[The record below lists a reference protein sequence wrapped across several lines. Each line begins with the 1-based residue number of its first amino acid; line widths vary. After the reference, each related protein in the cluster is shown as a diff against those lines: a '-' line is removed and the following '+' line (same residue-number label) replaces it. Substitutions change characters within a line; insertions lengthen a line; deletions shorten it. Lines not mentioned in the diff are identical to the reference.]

1 MCPPPSPLNNRFLC
15 EDIWPLLWW
24 TGRGHWQFC
33 PSSHTRTPLLRSWHH
48 TSLSLVCPASSSHPE
63 DTKQFL
69 VDQVFALKLISIRG
83 QCSWILWVS
92 LIHSHKFTS
101 PMQTYKNLNCLQC
114 VMKQTLCPQEPVKLL
129 LFINLD
135 PHNLKWFHRSLP
147 VVKVFLKR
155 PSAATGIRRYLI
167 VQHTGEFGVQ
177 IKQSKTLH
185 NVYKKFS

>member
-1 MCPPPSPLNNRFLC
+1 MFL
-15 EDIWPLLWW
+15 D
-24 TGRGHWQFC
+24 F
-33 PSSHTRTPLLRSWHH
+33 
-48 TSLSLVCPASSSHPE
+48 V
-63 DTKQFL
+63 
-69 VDQVFALKLISIRG
+69 G
-83 QCSWILWVS
+83 QSYPQSQIY
-92 LIHSHKFTS
+92 IPHA
-101 PMQTYKNLNCLQC
+101 NLQLQC

-135 PHNLKWFHRSLP
+135 PHNLKWIHRSLP

-185 NVYKKFS
+185 NIYQKIS